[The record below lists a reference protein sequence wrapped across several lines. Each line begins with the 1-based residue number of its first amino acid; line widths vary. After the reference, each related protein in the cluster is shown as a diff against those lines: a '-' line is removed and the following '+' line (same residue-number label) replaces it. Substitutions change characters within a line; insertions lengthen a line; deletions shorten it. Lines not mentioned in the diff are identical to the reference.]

1 MTPTKLLFASLLMTT
16 VLMACGNGSDAD
28 GNGAGGVGG
37 EGGSGTAGVGGGRG
51 ISVPLQVVE
60 TDPIDMATDV
70 LPDTA
75 VRATFSDALQ
85 EITVS
90 PTSFTVRRSDG
101 RELGGTVTVTSGGDG
116 ALFVPDGALA
126 LRTAY
131 TATLTTGIENLDGS
145 SLEADYAWV
154 FTTRGDGTW
163 GTAERIDV
171 DDAGDAWEPQVA
183 VDASGN
189 AVAVWV
195 QGNIWSNRW
204 TPGGGWGTAERIEE
218 SASSAS
224 TFYPQVAIDASGN
237 AVAVWAQG
245 SYEGND
251 FTIWWNRSTPSGGW
265 GTAER
270 MDTDDDPADGLG
282 NHWGGDYAQVAAD
295 ASGNVV
301 AVWLQS
307 DGTRFN
313 IWSNRWTPGGTW
325 GAAELIETD
334 DTESAYSPH
343 VAIDASGNAVAVWN
357 QAAWQQTGGLRE
369 NTWSNRWTSIDGW
382 GTAELIGVDSA
393 DTGNST
399 HPDPQVAVDASG
411 NAVAV
416 WTQSGTRGNFWS
428 NRWTPRSS
436 WGTAELIGTDDA
448 AVAELPQVAVDANGN
463 AVVVWMHSDG
473 ARCSIWSN
481 RWTPGGGWGTAE
493 RIEAEDAEDARRPQ
507 LAVDASG
514 NAIAVWYQ
522 SNGIRGSAG
531 RATVWSNRWTL
542 GGGWGTA
549 ERINTEDAHYTH
561 IWFSSLPLSPQVA
574 FDANGSALAVWSQ
587 SNGTRNAV
595 WSNRFEKE

>member
-1 MTPTKLLFASLLMTT
+1 MWRIGAPVGYSDKVRIYAMTPTKLLFASLLMTT

-224 TFYPQVAIDASGN
+224 TFYPQ
-237 AVAVWAQG
+237 
-245 SYEGND
+245 
-251 FTIWWNRSTPSGGW
+251 
-265 GTAER
+265 
-270 MDTDDDPADGLG
+270 
-282 NHWGGDYAQVAAD
+282 
-295 ASGNVV
+295 
-301 AVWLQS
+301 
-307 DGTRFN
+307 
-313 IWSNRWTPGGTW
+313 
-325 GAAELIETD
+325 
-334 DTESAYSPH
+334 